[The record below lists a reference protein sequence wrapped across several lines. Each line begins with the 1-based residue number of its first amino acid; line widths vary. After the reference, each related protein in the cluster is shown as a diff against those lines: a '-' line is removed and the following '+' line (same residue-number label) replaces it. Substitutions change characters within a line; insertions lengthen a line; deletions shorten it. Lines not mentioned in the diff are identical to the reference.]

1 MAADPQQKL
10 IWRTPKHE
18 TESLTQMR
26 WRSLW
31 GSAISEVWGNVG
43 SPSIVYLQGV
53 CLPLLSEGHM
63 QPLGPRKKP
72 QLQMWWDSENNVM
85 WGNSENNRGRGSS
98 PDQLRWVLRKENVIM
113 VKEDRASWVN
123 SPLPP
128 PSCRMGTACGGGRGS
143 MCPAKQ
149 MQRQRSRLPQEHRKH
164 TTKIPINIWA
174 GGMWLAGNK
183 PVGNLAYLVHR
194 LVAEISSFQDKIQV
208 FQ

>member
-113 VKEDRASWVN
+113 VKEDRASWVTVRC
-123 SPLPP
+123 PLL
-128 PSCRMGTACGGGRGS
+128 
-143 MCPAKQ
+143 PA
-149 MQRQRSRLPQEHRKH
+149 E
-164 TTKIPINIWA
+164 WA
-174 GGMWLAGNK
+174 Q
-183 PVGNLAYLVHR
+183 PVG
-194 LVAEISSFQDKIQV
+194 VAEVACALQSRCSARGADSPKNIGNTLQRFQ
-208 FQ
+208 